1 MVEQLWTL
9 IHAEAVLRYLLV
21 GYLILLFPFSACLN
35 GFLIILMATIKLL
48 HQTVYFLALQVVMV
62 DFGLIIFVTP
72 ITIANAI
79 AGKCTFDPTFCSLSI
94 FVIHL
99 IRMTRYWLMFVFV
112 SDLGIFPILVFTIPE
127 KVCDHPVHNGL
138 GYFTLFCYY
147 FCLWL
152 LTVKSLVVLL
162 FIVLAAMVAR
172 TPMSVSLPDS

>member
-1 MVEQLWTL
+1 MPALQKWMSLWTTCLPWLVRRDVTLVEQLWTL

-138 GYFTLFCYY
+138 GYFTLFAIIFACGSW
-147 FCLWL
+147 LW
-152 LTVKSLVVLL
+152 SL
-162 FIVLAAMVAR
+162 
-172 TPMSVSLPDS
+172 